1 MSRSQNDERTTIP
14 APTQSRISTKA
25 FYAKEGRRVFVVA
38 DGETTELLP
47 ARSQQLIDHS
57 PDGFNW
63 GYSGSGSAQLSH
75 ALLLEVTDD
84 EQTAL
89 RYYQDFKWDVIANL
103 PPGVV
108 NCRVINSRLAE
119 GKKRETPTTTDRI
132 RFEGR
137 NICRDCHNKLHGP
150 R

>member
-1 MSRSQNDERTTIP
+1 MP
-14 APTQSRISTKA
+14 APTQSRILTKA

-47 ARSQQLIDHS
+47 ARGQQLIDHS

-63 GYSGSGSAQLSH
+63 GYSGSGPAQLAY

-84 EQTAL
+84 GQTAL

-103 PPGVV
+103 PTAWL
-108 NCRVINSRLAE
+108 IAE
-119 GKKRETPTTTDRI
+119 SAILDWLKTKRDPNTD
-132 RFEGR
+132 G
-137 NICRDCHNKLHGP
+137 
-150 R
+150 